1 MKLCPITNPVTIVIG
16 NVAVGSTFSALQS
29 AGVVGMAGT
38 TKAGL
43 GLVGGAAGAAASEG
57 CYC

>member
-1 MKLCPITNPVTIVIG
+1 MHLMSLG

-29 AGVVGMAGT
+29 AGAIGLAGT
-38 TKAGL
+38 TKAAIVGA
-43 GLVGGAAGAAASEG
+43 GGTVGGMVASEG